1 MFPDLT
7 SPDLTTVSKAPY
19 NIIDQAAQWIPV
31 AKNTRLAARLWR
43 PDITDA
49 VPVVIEIIPYRRQ
62 DGTLPVDER
71 IHPYWAGHGVAAL
84 RVDLRGCGDSDGILK
99 DEYLKL
105 EQDDAIAIIEWAAQQ
120 PWCNGNVGMTGLSWG
135 GFASLQVA
143 ARRPK
148 SLKAI
153 ISIGAT
159 VDRYNDDIHYK
170 NGCLLNENFG
180 WGTSLTAFTTRP
192 PDPLTVGEKWR
203 SIWLDRLENLNFF
216 AANWFKHQ
224 TRDAY
229 WEHGSICENFDDIRI
244 PVMIVSGWN
253 DLYVNALPALMD
265 NIKGHCHSVCG
276 PWAHHF
282 PHLGTP
288 GPSYDYL
295 GASLA
300 WWHQWLGND
309 QIAPQAKKTHLT
321 FIKESADPKPF
332 DLSVAGRWIES
343 QTWPPSIKIKH
354 KYLSKDG
361 LTDKVVNPS
370 PIQIHSPVETGVE
383 AGEWIPH
390 CSGSEISGCQKS
402 IDAQSTCFDSDILEK
417 HIDVFGRPE
426 ITISLRSNAPTG
438 NLIVRLCDVSP
449 SGSSELVSIGV
460 LNLTHRNGN
469 KFPKLMPIGETQSLA
484 IKLDNTGHRFLP
496 GQKIRIALSTAYW
509 PFVWPAVNNPT
520 LTLTEKPACLS
531 LPTLV
536 NLEEEDVQPNP
547 PVAPPMSAITQK
559 RKPNSNRDVE
569 YDFNEN
575 KVKLKIK
582 DDLGELLY
590 HKHNL
595 VTSAI
600 KHEYYEISNNAPLS
614 SMAQISW
621 SFEYSRDNWMTR
633 TVTETIM
640 TSDEKYYYLKAK
652 VRAYENEKNIF
663 EKSFK
668 HKIIRVNGKPCY

>member
-402 IDAQSTCFDSDILEK
+402 IDAK
-417 HIDVFGRPE
+417 VPV
-426 ITISLRSNAPTG
+426 
-438 NLIVRLCDVSP
+438 LIVIYLK
-449 SGSSELVSIGV
+449 
-460 LNLTHRNGN
+460 N
-469 KFPKLMPIGETQSLA
+469 
-484 IKLDNTGHRFLP
+484 
-496 GQKIRIALSTAYW
+496 
-509 PFVWPAVNNPT
+509 T
-520 LTLTEKPACLS
+520 LTF
-531 LPTLV
+531 LV
-536 NLEEEDVQPNP
+536 AQNSQFL
-547 PVAPPMSAITQK
+547 
-559 RKPNSNRDVE
+559 SNRMH
-569 YDFNEN
+569 
-575 KVKLKIK
+575 
-582 DDLGELLY
+582 LL
-590 HKHNL
+590 
-595 VTSAI
+595 
-600 KHEYYEISNNAPLS
+600 
-614 SMAQISW
+614 
-621 SFEYSRDNWMTR
+621 
-633 TVTETIM
+633 ET
-640 TSDEKYYYLKAK
+640 
-652 VRAYENEKNIF
+652 
-663 EKSFK
+663 
-668 HKIIRVNGKPCY
+668 

>member
-7 SPDLTTVSKAPY
+7 SPDLITVSEAPY
-19 NIIDQAAQWIPV
+19 DVIDQAIQWIPV
-31 AKNTRLAARLWR
+31 AKDTRLAARLWR
-43 PDITDA
+43 PDIFDA

-84 RVDLRGCGDSDGILK
+84 RVDLRGCGDSDGILE

-105 EQDDAIAIIEWAAQQ
+105 EQDDAISIIKWAATQ

-148 SLKAI
+148 YLKAI
-153 ISIGAT
+153 IAIGAT

-180 WGTSLTAFTTRP
+180 WGSSLTAFTTRP
-192 PDPLTVGEKWR
+192 PDPVTVGEKWQE
-203 SIWLDRLENLNFF
+203 IWLERLENLNFF

-224 TRDAY
+224 TRDQY
-229 WEHGSICENFDDIRI
+229 WKHGSICENFDDINI

-265 NIKGHCHSVCG
+265 NIKGYCHAVCG

-300 WWHQWLGND
+300 WWKQWLGENE
-309 QIAPQAKKTHLT
+309 ISPQSEKTHLT
-321 FIKESADPKPF
+321 FIKDSAEPNPF
-332 DLSVAGRWIES
+332 DLSVAGRWIAGK
-343 QTWPPSIKIKH
+343 TWPPSIEIKH
-354 KYLSKDG
+354 KYLSEAG
-361 LTDKVVNPS
+361 LTDKVVKAS
-370 PIQIHSPVETGVE
+370 PIQIHCPVETGAE

-390 CSGSEISGCQKS
+390 CSGSEIPGCQKS
-402 IDAQSTCFDSDILEK
+402 IDAQSICFDSDILEK
-417 HIDVFGRPE
+417 HIDVFGRPDL
-426 ITISLRSNAPTG
+426 IISLQSNAPTG
-438 NLIVRLCDVSP
+438 NLIARLCDVSP
-449 SGSSELVSIGV
+449 SGNSELVSIGV
-460 LNLTHRNGN
+460 LNLTHRNGS
-469 KFPKLMPIGETQSLA
+469 KSPILMPIGETQSL
-484 IKLDNTGHRFLP
+484 KLKMDNTGHRFLP

-509 PFVWPAVNNPT
+509 PFVWPAADNPT
-520 LTLTEKPACLS
+520 LVLADQPACLS
-531 LPTLV
+531 LPMLI
-536 NLEEEDVQPNP
+536 NLEEKSFQPNRP
-547 PVAPPMSAITQK
+547 IAPPISALTNK
-559 RKPNSNRDVE
+559 RLPNSKREVK
-569 YDFNEN
+569 YDSNQN
-575 KVKLKIK
+575 KINLTIE

-595 VTSAI
+595 VTSAV
-600 KHEYYEISNNAPLS
+600 KHENYEISNSDPLS
-614 SMAQISW
+614 SKAEISW
-621 SFEYSRDNWMTR
+621 NFEYSRDNWTAR
-633 TVTETIM
+633 TITETIL
-640 TSDEKYYYLKAK
+640 TNNKKYYFLTAK
-652 VRAYENEKNIF
+652 VRAYEHGKKIF
-663 EKSFK
+663 EKSFN
-668 HKIIRVNGKPCY
+668 HKIIRVTGKAF

>member
-1 MFPDLT
+1 M
-7 SPDLTTVSKAPY
+7 
-19 NIIDQAAQWIPV
+19 
-31 AKNTRLAARLWR
+31 
-43 PDITDA
+43 
-49 VPVVIEIIPYRRQ
+49 
-62 DGTLPVDER
+62 
-71 IHPYWAGHGVAAL
+71 
-84 RVDLRGCGDSDGILK
+84 
-99 DEYLKL
+99 
-105 EQDDAIAIIEWAAQQ
+105 
-120 PWCNGNVGMTGLSWG
+120 
-135 GFASLQVA
+135 
-143 ARRPK
+143 
-148 SLKAI
+148 
-153 ISIGAT
+153 
-159 VDRYNDDIHYK
+159 
-170 NGCLLNENFG
+170 
-180 WGTSLTAFTTRP
+180 
-192 PDPLTVGEKWR
+192 
-203 SIWLDRLENLNFF
+203 WLDRLENLNFF

-633 TVTETIM
+633 TITETIM

-652 VRAYENEKNIF
+652 VRAYENEKTIF

-668 HKIIRVNGKPCY
+668 HKIIRVNG

>member
-203 SIWLDRLENLNFF
+203 SIWLNRLENLNFF
-216 AANWFKHQ
+216 VANWFKHQ

-300 WWHQWLGND
+300 WWHQWLGDD
-309 QIAPQAKKTHLT
+309 QITPQAKK
-321 FIKESADPKPF
+321 
-332 DLSVAGRWIES
+332 
-343 QTWPPSIKIKH
+343 
-354 KYLSKDG
+354 
-361 LTDKVVNPS
+361 
-370 PIQIHSPVETGVE
+370 
-383 AGEWIPH
+383 
-390 CSGSEISGCQKS
+390 
-402 IDAQSTCFDSDILEK
+402 
-417 HIDVFGRPE
+417 
-426 ITISLRSNAPTG
+426 
-438 NLIVRLCDVSP
+438 
-449 SGSSELVSIGV
+449 
-460 LNLTHRNGN
+460 
-469 KFPKLMPIGETQSLA
+469 
-484 IKLDNTGHRFLP
+484 NTSHF
-496 GQKIRIALSTAYW
+496 Y
-509 PFVWPAVNNPT
+509 
-520 LTLTEKPACLS
+520 
-531 LPTLV
+531 
-536 NLEEEDVQPNP
+536 
-547 PVAPPMSAITQK
+547 K
-559 RKPNSNRDVE
+559 RKR
-569 YDFNEN
+569 
-575 KVKLKIK
+575 
-582 DDLGELLY
+582 
-590 HKHNL
+590 
-595 VTSAI
+595 
-600 KHEYYEISNNAPLS
+600 
-614 SMAQISW
+614 
-621 SFEYSRDNWMTR
+621 
-633 TVTETIM
+633 
-640 TSDEKYYYLKAK
+640 
-652 VRAYENEKNIF
+652 
-663 EKSFK
+663 
-668 HKIIRVNGKPCY
+668 